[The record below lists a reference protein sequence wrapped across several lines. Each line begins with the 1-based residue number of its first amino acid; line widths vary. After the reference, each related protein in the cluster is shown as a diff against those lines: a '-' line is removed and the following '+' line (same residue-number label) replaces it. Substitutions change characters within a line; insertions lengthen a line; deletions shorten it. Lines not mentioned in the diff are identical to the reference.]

1 MKMRSSSLH
10 YRGGI
15 YYLGDIDIG
24 FIILYDSYKIFV
36 LNINVK
42 FNIKS
47 VYHTTVKSVYERERE
62 NESNE

>member
-42 FNIKS
+42 FNIK
-47 VYHTTVKSVYERERE
+47 YIYIYIYKLAHE
-62 NESNE
+62 

>member
-42 FNIKS
+42 FNIK
-47 VYHTTVKSVYERERE
+47 YIYIYIYILAHE
-62 NESNE
+62 

>member
-36 LNINVK
+36 PNINVK
-42 FNIKS
+42 FNILNTYMYIFS
-47 VYHTTVKSVYERERE
+47 ARVTLLHFRV
-62 NESNE
+62 